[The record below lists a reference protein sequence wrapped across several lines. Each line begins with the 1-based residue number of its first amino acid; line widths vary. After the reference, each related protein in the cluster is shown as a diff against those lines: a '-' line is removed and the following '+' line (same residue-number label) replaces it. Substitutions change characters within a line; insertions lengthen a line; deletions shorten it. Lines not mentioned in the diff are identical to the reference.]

1 MTSAVA
7 AVERLVRQE
16 SGRVLATLL
25 RVVGDF
31 DLAEEAVQDALVTA
45 LTRWPETGV
54 PDNPRAWLITTARN
68 LAIDRI
74 RRRKRFDDRARTLTD
89 LAQLRAPSSPEE
101 ALQQWPD
108 DRLKLL
114 FTCCHP
120 ALPLPARVALTLR
133 AVAGLTT
140 PEIARAFLVER
151 TTMQQRIVRA
161 KKAIQKGEIPYE
173 EPAVGDHAERL
184 SGVLAVVYLVF
195 TEGYGPTSGDRG
207 VRVDLCEEAL
217 HLGRLL
223 VELCPDDRETK
234 GLLAL
239 MLLQHSRRT
248 ARTMGGRVVLLEDQD
263 RSAWDV
269 EMMDAGRALVT
280 EALGPFAGPYALQA
294 AIAAVHADAPT
305 YEETDWEQIERLY
318 RLLRVRQPGPV
329 VALNHAVA
337 AAMAHGPAAGL
348 AMLEPLERA
357 LAKHHLFHCARG
369 ALWMRSGQPERS
381 REAYTEALKHVGNS
395 AERAFIEGRIL
406 QTTA

>member
-161 KKAIQKGEIPYE
+161 KNAIQKGEIPYE

-269 EMMDAGRALVT
+269 EMMDDGRALVT

-337 AAMAHGPAAGL
+337 AAMAHAPAAGL
-348 AMLEPLERA
+348 AMLEPLEHA
-357 LAKHHLFHCARG
+357 LSKHHLFHCARG
-369 ALWMRSGQPERS
+369 ALWMRAGQLERS
-381 REAYTEALKHVGNS
+381 REAYTEALKYVGNS